1 MISIVIPTFEESKN
15 IEAMLRR
22 TSEVLREAGE
32 KYELIVVDDNSP
44 DGTADL
50 AEAQKDSCSVRVVR
64 RAGRLG
70 LATAVLD
77 GWAAAKGDLLGVI
90 DADLQHPPEVL
101 VALARALRNSN
112 AQVAVASRKVPGG
125 GMKEWSRVRQF
136 ISWGSTR
143 LAYVLLGDA
152 LAGTTDP
159 LSGMFMV
166 KADVVRG
173 RQMRPQGYKI
183 LLEVLARGEYSKVT
197 DVPYIFE
204 SRTEGES
211 KLGPRQSWEY
221 LAHLFQLSFGTVRG
235 RMQWGYCAAAL
246 LGAGVNFGGLSFL
259 LEYDAWPVWLRAVV
273 AGEGGLLTAYLLNIL
288 LFAAAGRNFSGRVFN
303 RTSNFFRYH
312 IARTAGLLLNV
323 FLFSYLLAQ
332 GSAFVPAA
340 LTGIGLGL
348 LLDFNFLFFGIGIR
362 KPASPPSPQSE
373 EAPLMTSE

>member
-1 MISIVIPTFEESKN
+1 MISIVIPTFNESEN
-15 IEAMLRR
+15 IETMIRR
-22 TSEVLREAGE
+22 TAEVLREAGE

-50 AEAQKDSCSVRVVR
+50 AEALKDSCSVRVVR

-101 VALARALRNSN
+101 VALARGLRNSN

-152 LAGTTDP
+152 LSGTTDP

-166 KADVVRG
+166 TAEVVRG

-183 LLEVLARGEYSKVT
+183 LLEVLARGEYSKVI

-221 LAHLFQLSFGTVRG
+221 LTHLVQLSFGTVRG
-235 RMQWGYCAAAL
+235 RMQWGFGAAAL
-246 LGAGVNFGGLSFL
+246 LGAGVNFAGLSFL
-259 LEYDAWPVWLRAVV
+259 WAQSTWPVLLRAAV
-273 AGEGGLLTAYLLNIL
+273 AGEAGLLTAYLLSFL
-288 LFAAAGRNFSGRVFN
+288 LGAAAGRNFSGRTF
-303 RTSNFFRYH
+303 NFFRYH
-312 IARTAGLLLNV
+312 VARAAGLPANVLLIGLLLK
-323 FLFSYLLAQ
+323 Q
-332 GSAFVPAA
+332 GAAFASAVAA
-340 LTGIGLGL
+340 GIGLGL
-348 LLDFNFLFFGIGIR
+348 LLDFAFLFLGFGNR
-362 KPASPPSPQSE
+362 EPASPPSPQSE
-373 EAPLMTSE
+373 ETPLITSE

>member
-1 MISIVIPTFEESKN
+1 MTSIVIPTFNESKN

-22 TSEVLREAGE
+22 TAKVLREAGE

-50 AEAQKDSCSVRVVR
+50 AEALKDSCSVRVVR
-64 RAGRLG
+64 RSGRLG

-101 VALARALRNSN
+101 VALARALRNLN

-143 LAYVLLGDA
+143 LAYVLLGEA
-152 LAGTTDP
+152 LWGTTDP
-159 LSGMFMV
+159 LSGIFMV

-173 RQMRPQGYKI
+173 RQMRPLGYKI

-221 LAHLFQLSFGTVRG
+221 LAPVFRWVLRG
-235 RMQWGYCAAAL
+235 SL
-246 LGAGVNFGGLSFL
+246 LGRWITISAINPRRSFL
-259 LEYDAWPVWLRAVV
+259 LL
-273 AGEGGLLTAYLLNIL
+273 I
-288 LFAAAGRNFSGRVFN
+288 
-303 RTSNFFRYH
+303 
-312 IARTAGLLLNV
+312 
-323 FLFSYLLAQ
+323 
-332 GSAFVPAA
+332 
-340 LTGIGLGL
+340 LGL
-348 LLDFNFLFFGIGIR
+348 RLLPRTGMPGPPAWRSTCSAVAAPGFTCRLVLGSL
-362 KPASPPSPQSE
+362 KPARANFPSKMPSTGWGPPLCRSIPVSVSTLVT
-373 EAPLMTSE
+373 A

>member
-1 MISIVIPTFEESKN
+1 MISIVIPTFNESKN

-22 TSEVLREAGE
+22 TANGLREAGE

-50 AEAQKDSCSVRVVR
+50 AEALKDSCSVRVVR
-64 RAGRLG
+64 RPGRLG

-143 LAYVLLGDA
+143 LAYVLLGGA
-152 LAGTTDP
+152 LWGTTDP

-166 KADVVRG
+166 QADVVRG
-173 RQMRPQGYKI
+173 RQMRPLGYKI

-211 KLGPRQSWEY
+211 KLGARQSWEY
-221 LAHLFQLSFGTVRG
+221 LAHLFQLSRGTVRG
-235 RMQWGYCAAAL
+235 RRQWGFGAAAL
-246 LGAGVNFGGLSFL
+246 LGAGVNFAGLSFL
-259 LEYDAWPVWLRAVV
+259 WAHSAWPVWLRAAV
-273 AGEGGLLTAYLLNIL
+273 AGEGGLLTAYLLSFL
-288 LFAAAGRNFSGRVFN
+288 LGAAAGRKFSH
-303 RTSNFFRYH
+303 RTFNFFRYH
-312 IARTAGLLLNV
+312 VARAAGLLLNV
-323 FLFSYLLAQ
+323 LLIGLLIEQ
-332 GSAFVPAA
+332 GVPFRTSAG
-340 LTGIGLGL
+340 TGISLGL
-348 LLDFNFLFFGIGIR
+348 LLDFAFLFFGFGNR
-362 KPASPPSPQSE
+362 EPASPPSTQSE
-373 EAPLMTSE
+373 ETPLLTSE